1 MKHFTMEELTRSDT
15 ARARG
20 IDNTPLVEHRRNLI
34 DMVDELIDPLRERWA
49 IVCANEQLGSPQLRV
64 TSGYRSRALNEAV
77 GGAATS
83 AHLLGYALDLVPA
96 NGAMR
101 RFKEVC
107 RDFLKGRKFDQMIS
121 EGEDASGN
129 PAWVHVGYKNAEG
142 RQRRQFLSMR
152 GGTYIPMTA

>member
-49 IVCANEQLGSPQLRV
+49 VVCADERLGSPQLRV
-64 TSGYRSRALNEAV
+64 TSGYRSQALNEAV

-83 AHLLGYALDLVPA
+83 AHLLGYALDLVPV

-121 EGEDASGN
+121 EEEDGCMWDIGTQRADSVASSS
-129 PAWVHVGYKNAEG
+129 PCAAEPI
-142 RQRRQFLSMR
+142 S
-152 GGTYIPMTA
+152 P

>member
-49 IVCANEQLGSPQLRV
+49 VVCADERLGSPQLRV
-64 TSGYRSRALNEAV
+64 TSGYRSQALNEAV

-83 AHLLGYALDLVPA
+83 AHLLGYALDLVPV

-101 RFKEVC
+101 R
-107 RDFLKGRKFDQMIS
+107 
-121 EGEDASGN
+121 SGT
-129 PAWVHVGYKNAEG
+129 PAWVHVGYRNAAG
-142 RQRRQFLSMR
+142 RQRRQFLTMR

>member
-49 IVCANEQLGSPQLRV
+49 VVCADERLGSPQLRV
-64 TSGYRSRALNEAV
+64 TSGYRSQALNEAV
-77 GGAATS
+77 GG
-83 AHLLGYALDLVPA
+83 GYALDLVPV

-121 EGEDASGN
+121 EEEDASGT
-129 PAWVHVGYKNAEG
+129 PAWVHVGYRNAAG
-142 RQRRQFLSMR
+142 RQRRQFLTMR